1 MEIRSY
7 ADYLRALDDA
17 ALVAIFTHRPD
28 LVTPVPP
35 DIASLAIRASSA
47 PSLARAVDGLN
58 KWQLQILE
66 ICAVLNEPFTEKE
79 VVALSEKSAVFVLP
93 ALVDRALIYQ
103 DKDGYRI
110 PSNLREVLGNEIAG
124 LGPASLA
131 PLQVKKVDEAPAAS
145 TKVLD
150 AMFWGPPRGS
160 VRDL

>member
-17 ALVAIFTHRPD
+17 ALIAIFTNRPD

-79 VVALSEKSAVFVLP
+79 VVALSEKSALLVLI
-93 ALVDRALIYQ
+93 ALVDRALIYR

-110 PSNLREVLGNEIAG
+110 PTNLREVLGNEIAG

-131 PLQVKKVDEAPAAS
+131 PLKLKKLEEAPAAS
-145 TKVLD
+145 KKEIGRAHV
-150 AMFWGPPRGS
+150 
-160 VRDL
+160 